1 MGLNGSFPCLMQIA
15 LMAFSSTSVKSSLS
29 SSMANMSLAGAA
41 GNGAAFLVMVNDLQL
56 LSISHAL
63 MKNGFASLHDIHP
76 EIVTEA
82 SHELLMLKELFHV
95 LDTFLFHDTKVGG

>member
-1 MGLNGSFPCLMQIA
+1 
-15 LMAFSSTSVKSSLS
+15 
-29 SSMANMSLAGAA
+29 MANMSLAGAA

-82 SHELLMLKELFHV
+82 SHEQLMLKELFHV